1 MIEQKVPAL
10 QAGFVTSFE
19 TSALFD
25 WKSRLGRMHSAE
37 IWSFS
42 NSLNHSSVAIPF
54 WDDGRQTFDYR
65 TVKHVWVVHRPQ

>member
-37 IWSFS
+37 IWSFPND
-42 NSLNHSSVAIPF
+42 NSCGVFVYLFGTHYPVVYMPSPT
-54 WDDGRQTFDYR
+54 GERQEIG
-65 TVKHVWVVHRPQ
+65 